1 MPSWQK
7 LEDVKKFEIELSS
20 HCNARCPVCI
30 RQVTGTDK
38 ERPGFDKGHLQVS
51 FALFVGSVV
60 SYFVFKDK
68 QNSEKDDKMH
78 EIYENAVISEMEE
91 EMIRKVDREIE
102 EEAIKKVD

>member
-1 MPSWQK
+1 MNLIQK
-7 LEDVKKFEIELSS
+7 ISAIAGAVFFSFWLFAAYDEGFELFDPDWWE
-20 HCNARCPVCI
+20 
-30 RQVTGTDK
+30 
-38 ERPGFDKGHLQVS
+38 EGFEEVHLQVS

-68 QNSEKDDKMH
+68 QNSGKDDKMH